1 MGAVGLGW
9 GMDGI
14 KKNMG
19 KRAEGREFNKLECR
33 CWKMNPYVKVLRS
46 D

>member
-14 KKNMG
+14 NNIRG
-19 KRAEGREFNKLECR
+19 SELNVETREIRVSVLEDESFC
-33 CWKMNPYVKVLRS
+33 
-46 D
+46 

>member
-19 KRAEGREFNKLECR
+19 KRAEGREFNKLR
-33 CWKMNPYVKVLRS
+33 VSVLEDES
-46 D
+46 LC

>member
-14 KKNMG
+14 NNIWVS
-19 KRAEGREFNKLECR
+19 ELNVETREIRVSVLEDESFC
-33 CWKMNPYVKVLRS
+33 
-46 D
+46 